1 MGELRIH
8 GGYPKN
14 QHRPRQNPL
23 LEKEG
28 NCVRPVD
35 GFLFRRAVG
44 HSTGYFRNLSDPTT
58 VRLDFTLKFD
68 HFANSFF
75 TNSLTSFPSTLN
87 PAALNLAIAF
97 FITVPISFMV
107 GDPISAI
114 AARTPAATSSSPA
127 ALGR

>member
-1 MGELRIH
+1 MGVIRKTSAGRVRTRLV
-8 GGYPKN
+8 G
-14 QHRPRQNPL
+14 
-23 LEKEG
+23 KEG
-28 NCVRPVD
+28 DCARLVD

-44 HSTGYFRNLSDPTT
+44 GTPETRDQSNPSSGYFAS
-58 VRLDFTLKFD
+58 
-68 HFANSFF
+68 SFF
-75 TNSLTSFPSTLN
+75 TNSLTSFPSTLK

-107 GDPISAI
+107 GDPISAM